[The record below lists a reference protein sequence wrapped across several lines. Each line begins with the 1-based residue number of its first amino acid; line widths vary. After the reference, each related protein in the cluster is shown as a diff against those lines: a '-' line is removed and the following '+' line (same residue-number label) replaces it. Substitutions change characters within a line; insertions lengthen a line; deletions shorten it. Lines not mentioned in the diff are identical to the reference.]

1 MCEEGIFSFK
11 KFIKQEKLEIKNFRN
26 RKISLYLWSWRAN
39 LQIKYE
45 SYKTVLLRDPAGQKG
60 CNKDEDEDD
69 KECAD
74 ESDRNCGLERNI
86 VLFKSCSKDDKSAR
100 DRNVQESQLDLVWK
114 GTLW

>member
-1 MCEEGIFSFK
+1 MK
-11 KFIKQEKLEIKNFRN
+11 RLKYVNFRN
-26 RKISLYLWSWRAN
+26 RTIALYLWSWRAN

-69 KECAD
+69 KECAV
-74 ESDRNCGLERNI
+74 ESDRNVGLERNI
-86 VLFKSCSKDDKSAR
+86 VLLKSSSEVVQKMTRVQVTGMCK
-100 DRNVQESQLDLVWK
+100 QESQLDLVWK